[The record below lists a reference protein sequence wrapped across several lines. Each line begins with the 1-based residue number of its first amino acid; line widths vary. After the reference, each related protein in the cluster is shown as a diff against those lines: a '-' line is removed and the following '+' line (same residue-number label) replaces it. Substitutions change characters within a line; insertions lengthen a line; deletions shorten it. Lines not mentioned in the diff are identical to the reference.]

1 MVWHMRERINRL
13 ARGIIDDI
21 KPQLVT
27 EPTILKEAIGA
38 DETRRIEIQV
48 SSQNKTNVKG
58 LAYSSNPRVSII
70 TSSFGGSKN
79 RIICEIDSHFLDK
92 GDRISGVVHLVTN
105 GGKQDIPYEFNIE
118 LDSSQ
123 RVLNKVKTV
132 EDIALIA
139 KEDEETALRLF
150 EYNEF
155 KNIACMHDAKV
166 ASLYEAFSGRSNK
179 ARALEEFL
187 VACHAKKPVRIN
199 VPEREFTYED
209 IKDELDITIPIRKNG
224 WGYLEIS
231 IKASSDCLK
240 IDKHNITDKDFVN
253 DLYELKV
260 HIDPGKLHIGKNILS
275 INICTFRGELPVSL
289 FLTAAETVDESYI
302 KDRYI
307 YHKKYFAE
315 YARHRLEYEYDIQNR
330 KQIAANIEKTLDRL
344 STWTE
349 KKNLITMLRAEL
361 MLTLG
366 DSAKALEY
374 AGEVRDDIKL
384 HRQEQIYEYFFL
396 EYIYASLEDNK
407 EKRDSYIRLVK
418 KFMVEER
425 MHSLFPLLIK
435 LEPTYLNDP
444 ASLFNLIK
452 EEYSLGNRNPYM
464 YLTYINMLNEHPELL
479 HDIDSLEA
487 ASIIFGMRRALIG
500 SKLSEAVA
508 ARAAMIKK
516 YSIKNVMLLTK
527 LYDSFK
533 SDELVMAICSLLI
546 KGDVRDKRAYRW
558 YKAGVDSKCDII
570 GIYNYLIYTMPD
582 SKIESLPK
590 SVLEFFVDK
599 TDSLDIS
606 SRAKLFEN
614 IILYM
619 DRDTFLYREYT
630 KHIRYF
636 AISQAKQG
644 YMDAHM
650 ATIYDRIITKSDIDV
665 ELAKKLPDI
674 INTYCIE
681 CNIDNIKYIGI
692 AYPELSSVD
701 IYTINSG
708 KAYIPIYEGDATI
721 LFQDAYSNRYYDIP
735 FKKAEVLNKPELI
748 DACYDI
754 YPEHLMLRLGRVKQA
769 LKAGIESLTEAG
781 VVERAITKL
790 PLSDTYRQLAVSAL
804 IQFYKDKP
812 NDIKPDFLL
821 ITDKKTVSSVERVDI
836 CEALI
841 DAGCYKQAYEMLK
854 DYGYLD
860 ISDTSLETLCSKV
873 ILEKMFEHDKLL
885 LYLAF
890 KAVRAKSRSKVLIDY
905 LCEHFNGSTEDMIF
919 LFDIACAE
927 NTEMYDLDERLLAQM
942 LFTEEYNHIDKVFAH
957 YISGRKKSE
966 SMIRAYLTIKS
977 SRYFLNNI
985 SAPDEIFDYLEKLYA
1000 GTPQEGSV
1008 PAIYKL
1014 ALIKHY
1020 AASDKLSDDS
1030 SKIASK
1036 IVNGLIE
1043 DGIVF
1048 PFYKRLSKHI
1058 HIPSDVMEKCII
1070 VYRPKSGT
1078 KPLLR
1083 MRITPEQED
1092 FYEEDMRR
1100 MLFDIYIK
1108 EQVLFAGETW
1118 EYKLYDAGDYSELPA
1133 KEGTIKSGSMAG
1145 IKGSR
1150 FDYLNNMS
1158 SLLKDSEIEKLLD
1171 TMKEYITK
1179 AETVEALF
1187 DIK

>member
-1 MVWHMRERINRL
+1 MRERINRL
-13 ARGIIDDI
+13 ARGIIDDV

-27 EPTILKEAIGA
+27 EPTIIKESIGA

-48 SSQNKTNVKG
+48 SSKNKTNVKG
-58 LAYSSNPRVSII
+58 LAYSSNPRLSII

-79 RIICEIDSHFLDK
+79 RIICEIDSRFLDK

-150 EYNEF
+150 EYTDF
-155 KNIACMHDAKV
+155 KNIACMQDAKI

-187 VACHAKKPVRIN
+187 VACHAKEPVRIN

-209 IKDELDITIPIRKNG
+209 IKSELEITIPIRKST

-231 IKASSDCLK
+231 IKPSSDCLR
-240 IDKHNITDKDFVN
+240 IDKHTITDKDFTG
-253 DLYELKV
+253 DQYELKV
-260 HIDPGKLHIGKNILS
+260 HADPNRLHIGKNIVS
-275 INICTFRGELPVSL
+275 INISTVRGTLSVNIY
-289 FLTAAETVDESYI
+289 LTAAETVDESYT

-307 YHKKYFAE
+307 YHKKYFAA
-315 YARHRLEYEYDIQNR
+315 YARYRLEYEYDIQNR
-330 KQIAANIEKTLDRL
+330 KALAANIEKTLDRL

-349 KKNLITMLRAEL
+349 KKNLVAVLKAEL

-366 DSAKALEY
+366 DSKKALEY
-374 AGEVRDDIKL
+374 VGMVRDDIKL
-384 HRQEQIYEYFFL
+384 YRQEQLYEYFLL
-396 EYIYASLEDNK
+396 EYIYAVLEDNK
-407 EKRDSYIRLVK
+407 EKKDSYIRLVK
-418 KFMVEER
+418 KFMAEER

-435 LEPTYLNDP
+435 LEPTYIKNP
-444 ASLFNLIK
+444 ASLFNLIT
-452 EEYSLGNRNPYM
+452 EEYALGNRNPYM
-464 YLTYINMLNEHPELL
+464 YLTYINMLNSHPELL
-479 HDIDSLEA
+479 HDIDNLEA
-487 ASIIFGMRRALIG
+487 ACLIFGMRYKLIG
-500 SKLSEAVA
+500 SELSKAVA
-508 ARAAMIKK
+508 GRAAMIKK

-527 LYDSFK
+527 LYESFQ
-533 SDELVMAICSLLI
+533 SEELVTAICSLLI
-546 KGDVRDKRAYRW
+546 KGDERDKKVYSW
-558 YKAGVDSKCDII
+558 YKKGVDSKCDII

-582 SKIESLPK
+582 NLDELLPK

-599 TDSLDIS
+599 TESLDVS
-606 SRAKLFEN
+606 SRAKLYEN
-614 IILYM
+614 IILYL

-630 KHIRYF
+630 KLIRGF
-636 AISQAKQG
+636 AISQAKLG
-644 YMDAHM
+644 YMDSHM
-650 ATIYDRIITKSDIDV
+650 ATIYDRIITKSDIDE
-665 ELAKKLPDI
+665 ELSKKLPDI

-681 CNIDNIKYIGI
+681 CNVDNIKYINV

-708 KAYIPIYEGDATI
+708 RAYIPIYTEDATI

-735 FKKAEVLNKPELI
+735 FRKKEILNKRELI
-748 DACYDI
+748 EACYDI
-754 YPEHLMLRLGRVKQA
+754 YPEHIMLRLGRVKQA

-781 VVERAITKL
+781 VVERAIAKL
-790 PLSDTYRQLAVSAL
+790 PLSDTFRQQAVSAL

-821 ITDKKTVSSVERVDI
+821 MTDKRTVSGIERVDI

-854 DYGYLD
+854 DYGCLN
-860 ISDTSLETLCSKV
+860 ISDTSLESLCSRI

-885 LYLAF
+885 LYLAY
-890 KAVRAKSRSKVLIDY
+890 KSVRAGSRSKVLIDY
-905 LCEHFNGSTEDMIF
+905 LCEYFNGSTEDMIF

-942 LFTEEYNHIDKVFAH
+942 LFTDEYNHIDKVFAH
-957 YISGRKKSE
+957 YLSGRKKSE

-985 SAPDEIFDYLEKLYA
+985 SASDEIFDYLEKLYA
-1000 GTPQEGSV
+1000 GTPQESNI

-1014 ALIKHY
+1014 ALIRHY
-1020 AASDKLSDDS
+1020 ASCDMLSDES
-1030 SKIASK
+1030 SKIASS

-1048 PFYKRLSKHI
+1048 PFYKKLSKHI
-1058 HIPSDVMEKCII
+1058 HIPSDIMEKCII

-1083 MRITPEQED
+1083 MRIAPEQED
-1092 FYEEDMRR
+1092 FYEEEMRR
-1100 MLFDIYIK
+1100 MIFDIYIK
-1108 EQVLFAGETW
+1108 EQVLFSGETL
-1118 EYKLYDAGDYSELPA
+1118 EYKLYDAGDYSELPS
-1133 KEGTIKSGSMAG
+1133 KEGSIKGNGMAAV
-1145 IKGSR
+1145 KGSR

-1158 SLLKDSEIEKLLD
+1158 SYLRDSEMDKLQD
-1171 TMKEYITK
+1171 TMREYITK
-1179 AETVEALF
+1179 AETAKALF